1 LCVHTA
7 LLRYYT
13 SFNQGVISSLTTM
26 STFVNELDILRT
38 KFGAPSFYTYL
49 VGSLVVSQLIIGF
62 LSYWKA

>member
-1 LCVHTA
+1 
-7 LLRYYT
+7 
-13 SFNQGVISSLTTM
+13 M

-62 LSYWKA
+62 LSYWKV